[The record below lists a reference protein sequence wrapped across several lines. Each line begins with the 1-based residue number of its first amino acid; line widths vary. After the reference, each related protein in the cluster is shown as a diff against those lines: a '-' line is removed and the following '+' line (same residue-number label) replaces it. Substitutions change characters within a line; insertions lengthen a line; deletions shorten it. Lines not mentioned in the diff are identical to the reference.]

1 MRKGMKDTRVLVTGG
16 SGFIGSHL
24 VRRLLAEGCHVA
36 VVVRYSNAM
45 HNERL
50 RGVYDSL
57 HVIEADIRNRGALA
71 AIKGFAPE
79 IIFHLAAYNHV
90 GDSFGQVEECFDVN
104 AKGTANVF
112 DMSGG
117 ARKFIYLSTSEVYGH
132 QTSVPFVETAT
143 PEPISPYAI
152 TKYAGELYCRL
163 KQRTEQQTSTV
174 VLRPFNAYGP
184 YQGSKAVI
192 PELITACLL
201 GRPIR
206 TTPGEQTREF
216 NFVEDLVE
224 GMILAA
230 KCEQRIEGA
239 INLGAGEEIKIRDL
253 VRMIADLTKTT
264 SKVEIGALPY
274 RPTEVWRMYCD
285 SSRARELLGWSPRVG
300 MAQGLKATIEWYR
313 TFLRER
319 GELPAS

>member
-1 MRKGMKDTRVLVTGG
+1 MKNTRVLVTGG
-16 SGFIGSHL
+16 SGFIGHHL
-24 VRRLLAEGCHVA
+24 VRRLLAEGCKVG
-36 VVVRYSNAM
+36 VVVRYANAM

-50 RGVYDSL
+50 RSIYDSL

-71 AIKGFAPE
+71 AIGEFAPQ
-79 IIFHLAAYNHV
+79 IVFHLAAYNHV
-90 GDSFGQVEECFDVN
+90 GDSFTQVEECFDVN

-112 DMSGG
+112 DIAAAAS
-117 ARKFIYLSTSEVYGH
+117 AQKFIYASTSEVYGH
-132 QTSVPFVETAT
+132 QTGVPFVETAM

-163 KQRTEQQTSTV
+163 KQRTEQRTSTI

-184 YQGSKAVI
+184 YQGAKAII

-224 GMILAA
+224 GMILAMRTE
-230 KCEQRIEGA
+230 KRIEGV
-239 INLGAGEEIKIRDL
+239 INLGASEEIKIRDL
-253 VRMIADLTKTT
+253 VLKIAKLTDTK
-264 SKVEIGALPY
+264 SKIEIGALPY

-285 SSRARELLGWSPRVG
+285 NTRARETLGWRPKVTIE
-300 MAQGLKATIEWYR
+300 QGLKLTIEWYR
-313 TFLRER
+313 TFLREH
-319 GELPAS
+319 GELSAS